1 MRAICASDLMN
12 SEVLTVPEDMALP
25 DLARYLLEHEISGA
39 PVVDRDG
46 KVVGVVS
53 LADIV
58 AADAD
63 GDADADADADRR
75 TGETASAGGFYDRGW
90 DDSDE
95 EGELV
100 RADLADLE
108 ECEEAEWEDLEVAD
122 IMTGEVYSVA
132 EDAPV
137 SEIASTMLRHHV
149 HRLLVARDGQAVGI
163 ISTSDLLG
171 LLVDE
176 S

>member
-1 MRAICASDLMN
+1 MRAICATDLMN
-12 SEVLTVPEDMALP
+12 AEVLTVPEDMALP

-53 LADIV
+53 LTDIV
-58 AADAD
+58 AADSES
-63 GDADADADADRR
+63 DADADADRR
-75 TGETASAGGFYDRGW
+75 PGETASSGGFYDRGW
-90 DDSDE
+90 DGGDE
-95 EGELV
+95 EGELI

-108 ECEEAEWEDLEVAD
+108 DCEEADWDELEVAD
-122 IMTGEVYSVA
+122 IMTEEVYSVA

>member
-1 MRAICASDLMN
+1 MN
-12 SEVLTVPEDMALP
+12 AEVLTVPEDMALP

-63 GDADADADADRR
+63 ADADAEADRR
-75 TGETASAGGFYDRGW
+75 PGETASSGGFYDRGW

-95 EGELV
+95 EGHLV

-108 ECEEAEWEDLEVAD
+108 DCEEAEWEELEVAD
-122 IMTGEVYSVA
+122 IMTEEVYSVA

>member
-12 SEVLTVPEDMALP
+12 GEVLTVLEDMTLP

-39 PVVDRDG
+39 PVVDGDG
-46 KVVGVVS
+46 QVVGVVS
-53 LADIV
+53 LTDLV
-58 AADAD
+58 AANSDA
-63 GDADADADADRR
+63 
-75 TGETASAGGFYDRGW
+75 GEREERPEGGFYDHGW
-90 DDSDE
+90 DDAEDE
-95 EGELV
+95 GDL
-100 RADLADLE
+100 ALADLE
-108 ECEEAEWEDLEVAD
+108 SFEVAEWDELEVGD
-122 IMTGEVYSVA
+122 IMTEVIYSVA

-149 HRLLVARDGQAVGI
+149 HRLLVARGGQAVGI

-171 LLVDE
+171 LLVNE